1 MLFELTLYL
10 ICFCSGCLALY
21 KPTEILNTPP
31 FQDTHS
37 PCHTS
42 VSLKNVVSSNN
53 FDNFYDALKESL
65 KEEKRL
71 TEYTINEL
79 RKHIKD
85 HQLLSIIKTRTGK
98 NLTHCTKAE
107 LLAILT

>member
-21 KPTEILNTPP
+21 KPTEIIDTPP
-31 FQDTHS
+31 SQDI
-37 PCHTS
+37 
-42 VSLKNVVSSNN
+42 SSNN
-53 FDNFYDALKESL
+53 FDNFYDAIKESL

-71 TEYTINEL
+71 TEYTMNEL

-98 NLTHCTKAE
+98 NLTHCTKTE
-107 LLAILT
+107 LLAVLT